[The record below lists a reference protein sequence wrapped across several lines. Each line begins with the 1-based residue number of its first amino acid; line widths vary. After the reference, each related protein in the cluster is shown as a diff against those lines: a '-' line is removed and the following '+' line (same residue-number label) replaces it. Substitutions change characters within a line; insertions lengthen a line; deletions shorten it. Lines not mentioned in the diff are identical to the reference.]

1 MIIKINNIDDYNYI
15 KENHKEYFYNKTK
28 AEFICSNCNNVSIKS
43 VKCLKIPFLCNNCS
57 CKLSHNTE
65 EYKSNYKNS
74 ILKIY
79 GVEHI
84 GESDIIKEKIKRT
97 NLERYGCENVFQS
110 DIIKEKIKN
119 KNLLNLGVE
128 YPGQLKECREKGWQT
143 YKNKTDYDHNM
154 HNPDS
159 KEKVKNTTIKNYGG
173 IGMASDELRKK
184 CESTNLKLY
193 GVKHPIQNTEVFRK
207 TKAKYKFDDYIFDSS
222 WELAYY
228 IWLKDNNI
236 EFEYHP
242 KDTFIYEYNNVMH
255 EYCPDFKINNEFY
268 EIKGDMFF
276 ENEKMINPY
285 NRNLDCKMQAKYECM
300 IKNKI
305 NILKY
310 DDIKSYLEYISIKY
324 GNNYLKT
331 FKIKDNKNEL
341 C

>member
-1 MIIKINNIDDYNYI
+1 MIIKINNENEYFYI

-28 AEFICSNCNNVSIKS
+28 AEFICSNCNKVSIKT
-43 VKCLKIPFLCNNCS
+43 VKCLKIPFLCSKCA
-57 CKLSHNTE
+57 CKLSHISD
-65 EYKSNYKNS
+65 EYKNNYKKRM
-74 ILKIY
+74 LELY
-79 GVEHI
+79 GVEYPSKSNI
-84 GESDIIKEKIKRT
+84 VKEKRKQT
-97 NLERYGCENVFQS
+97 NLEHYGCENVFQS

-128 YPGQLKECREKGWQT
+128 YPGQSKTCREKGWKT
-143 YKNKTDYDHNM
+143 YKNKTGYDHNM
-154 HNPDS
+154 HNPES
-159 KEKVKNTTIKNYGG
+159 KEKVKNTNIKNYGG
-173 IGMASDELRKK
+173 IGMASKELREK
-184 CESTNLKLY
+184 CEATNLTLY

-255 EYCPDFKINNEFY
+255 EYCPDFKINNKFY
-268 EIKGDMFF
+268 EIKGDLFF

-285 NRNLDCKMQAKYECM
+285 NRLLDNKMQAKYECM
-300 IKNKI
+300 LKNNI

-310 DDIKSYLEYISIKY
+310 NDIKLYLDYINLNY
-324 GNNYLKT
+324 GINYLKT
-331 FKIKDNKNEL
+331 FKIKENKNEL